1 MSIVHIPQE
10 QKRAYSDLLLLADE
24 QWDLVEEY
32 LDRGE
37 MWAVVEQGVVR
48 AECVV
53 TDEGE
58 GLVEVKNLAVA
69 PAFQRQGLGRAL
81 VRFVQNTY
89 ASSFKR
95 LRICTG
101 DSPLTVPFYENCGLS
116 VVHRVPDYFTKHYD
130 HPIYE
135 AGRLL
140 TDLVVL
146 EMELCA
152 GRGVTPSCTK
162 HSAN

>member
-1 MSIVHIPQE
+1 MGAMSIVRIPHE
-10 QKRAYSDLLLLADE
+10 QKRMYSKLLLLADE

-53 TDEGE
+53 TDEGQ

-81 VRFVQNTY
+81 VCHVQKTY
-89 ASSFKR
+89 AASFER

-101 DSPLTVPFYENCGLS
+101 DSPLTVPFYESCGLS
-116 VVHRVPDYFTKHYD
+116 VVRRVPGYITEHYD

-135 AGRLL
+135 AGKLL

-146 EMELCA
+146 EMEL
-152 GRGVTPSCTK
+152 
-162 HSAN
+162 